1 MEDLEQISVK
11 TRLSFFLLFK
21 VTPGNEHVIPAISPK
36 PRESNTHAKSEAVS
50 ERERERGG
58 EMEEEIKAEFRKSGF
73 ALDEE
78 EEILRKCKFVPL
90 HASNPIKVSNL

>member
-58 EMEEEIKAEFRKSGF
+58 DGGGNQSRVKEEWLCSRRGGGDPSEM
-73 ALDEE
+73 
-78 EEILRKCKFVPL
+78 
-90 HASNPIKVSNL
+90 